1 MIKIVITLT
10 SGLIN
15 YIYLKLS
22 MKLLKIISKLLAPL
36 AIVID
41 YIIKNWIFFL
51 LAIGLS
57 SQFFLGKDNAIE
69 EKVEVIYKLETGNEI
84 DLSPETK

>member
-1 MIKIVITLT
+1 
-10 SGLIN
+10 
-15 YIYLKLS
+15 
-22 MKLLKIISKLLAPL
+22 MKLLKTISKLLAPL
-36 AIVID
+36 LTVID

-51 LAIGLS
+51 LVIGLS
-57 SQFFLGKDNAIE
+57 SQFFLGKDNILE